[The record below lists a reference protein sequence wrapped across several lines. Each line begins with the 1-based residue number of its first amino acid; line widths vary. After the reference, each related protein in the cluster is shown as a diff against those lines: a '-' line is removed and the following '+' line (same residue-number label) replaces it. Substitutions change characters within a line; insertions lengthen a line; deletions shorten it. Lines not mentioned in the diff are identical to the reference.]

1 MSTALPG
8 TWEMIRAE
16 SAGENSPE
24 LLALRFELHLT
35 ADTYAVRFGGQIADR
50 GFYTRGLAD
59 TPATLTLIGTEGPNR
74 GRTIPCIVQLVG
86 NRLRI
91 CYGLDGVAPTA
102 FTTTAG
108 SSHYLATYRRKTPL
122 A

>member
-1 MSTALPG
+1 MSTALLG

-24 LLALRFELHLT
+24 LLALRVELHLT

-50 GFYTRGLAD
+50 GFYTRDLTGS
-59 TPATLTLIGTEGPNR
+59 PATLTLVGTEGPNR
-74 GRTIPCIVQLVG
+74 GRTIPCIFQLVG

-91 CYGLDGVAPTA
+91 CYGLDGTAPTA
-102 FTTTAG
+102 FATTAV
-108 SSHYLATYRRKTPL
+108 SSHYLATYRRKAPL

>member
-1 MSTALPG
+1 MPTALPG

-24 LLALRFELHLT
+24 LLALRVELHLA

-50 GFYTRGLAD
+50 GFYTHDTAG
-59 TPATLTLIGTEGPNR
+59 TPAALTLVGTEGPNR
-74 GRTIPCIVQLVG
+74 GRTIPCIFQLVG

-91 CYGLDGVAPTA
+91 CYGLDGTAPTA

-108 SSHYLATYRRKTPL
+108 SSHYLATYRRKASL
-122 A
+122 G